1 MFLMNN
7 TNKEMKTQQMNSTI
21 INQDGFI
28 SDPYKNFIHISRYAR
43 WLEDQQRRENWVE
56 TVERYISFMKKH
68 LVTNH
73 RYSSTDGIFN
83 EIKTAI
89 LEHDIMPSM
98 RALMTA
104 GNAAEIEHVALYNCS
119 FIAIDSLRAFDEAM
133 YILMNGTGVGFSV
146 EQEYIKNLPVIADE
160 FEQTETTIVVED
172 SKIGWA
178 KAYKELISLLV
189 NGQIPKWDMHKVR
202 PAGARLK
209 TFGGRASGPE
219 PLKELFRFTVQIFK
233 GAKGRRLKSIE
244 AHDLMCKI
252 GEVVVVGGVRR
263 SALIS
268 LSNLDDFEMAKAKSG
283 QWWESQSQRSLAN
296 NSAVYYSKPNTAQF
310 LREWRNL
317 YESKSGERGI
327 YNADSVK
334 KHLEKFGRRDS
345 TKSFGTNPCAEIIL
359 RSLQFCNLTEVVIKE
374 YDTEETLMNKIRLAT
389 LLGTWQSSLTNFK
402 YIRKSWKN
410 NCEEER
416 LLGVSLTGIYGN
428 QFMSTNSSELVSRLT
443 RMREYAVEVN
453 TQEAEKIGIEPS
465 AAITCVKPSGTVSQL
480 VGVSSGI
487 HPWYSKYYIRTV
499 RADNKDPLTAFL
511 KASGIP
517 NEPDVMKPE
526 NTTVFS
532 FPVKAP
538 ENVVTSKE
546 ITAIQHLELWKTY
559 REHWSEHNPSVTI
572 QVGEDEWM
580 DVGAWVYKNFDNI
593 GGVSFLPKSEHTYR
607 QAPYQEISK
616 EQYEEMVKNFPK
628 EISWKDF
635 SLFETEDGTTGAQE
649 LACTSGACEIV
660 DIGNK

>member
-1 MFLMNN
+1 
-7 TNKEMKTQQMNSTI
+7 MKTNNSI
-21 INQDGFI
+21 INEEGYI

-43 WLEDQQRRENWVE
+43 WIEENQRRENWVE
-56 TVERYISFMKKH
+56 TVDRYISFMKKH
-68 LVTNH
+68 LVVN
-73 RYSSTDGIFN
+73 YKYDSNDKIFD
-83 EIKTAI
+83 EIKIAI

-104 GNAAEIEHVALYNCS
+104 GNAMDVDNVAAYNCS
-119 FIAIDSLRAFDEAM
+119 FIAVDSLRAFDEAM

-146 EQEYIKNLPVIADE
+146 EQDYIKSLPIIADE

-178 KAYKELISLLV
+178 KAYKELISLLA
-189 NGQIPKWDMHKVR
+189 NGQIPKWDMQKIR
-202 PAGARLK
+202 PAGSRLK

-219 PLKELFRFTVQIFK
+219 PLKELFSFTAQIFK
-233 GAKGRRLKSIE
+233 NAKGRKLKPIE
-244 AHDLMCKI
+244 AHDIMCKI

-283 QWWESQSQRSLAN
+283 QWWESQPQRALAN
-296 NSAVYYSKPNTAQF
+296 NSATYYSKPNIAQF

-327 YNADSVK
+327 YNAESVK
-334 KHLEKFGRRDS
+334 RHLEKFGRRNIS
-345 TKSFGTNPCAEIIL
+345 KSFGTNPCAEIIL
-359 RSLQFCNLTEVVIKE
+359 RSLQFCNLTEIVVKE
-374 YDTEETLMNKIRLAT
+374 FDTEKDLLRKVKLAT

-402 YIRKSWKN
+402 YIRKTWKN

-416 LLGVSLTGIYGN
+416 LLGVSLTGIFGN
-428 QFMSTNSSELVSRLT
+428 KFMSTNSTELAQRLIK
-443 RMREYAVEVN
+443 MREYAVEIN
-453 TQEAEKIGIEPS
+453 KLEAEKIGIEVS
-465 AAITCVKPSGTVSQL
+465 TAITCVKPSGTVSQL

-517 NEPDVMKPE
+517 NEPDFLKPE

-532 FPVKAP
+532 FPIKAP
-538 ENVVTSKE
+538 KDVITSKE
-546 ITAIQHLELWKTY
+546 LTAIQHLELWKTY
-559 REHWSEHNPSVTI
+559 RENWTEHNPSVTI
-572 QVGEDEWM
+572 QVAEDEWM
-580 DVGAWVYKNFDNI
+580 DVGAWVYKNFDSI

-607 QAPYQEISK
+607 QAPYQEIT
-616 EQYEEMVKNFPK
+616 EAQYEEFLSKFPK

-635 SLFETEDGTTGAQE
+635 SLFETEDGTTGIQE
-649 LACTSGACEIV
+649 LACTSGACDIV
-660 DIGNK
+660 DLK